1 MKRFV
6 RNTVIIGVMCFTIAS
21 VGEFRSVAAADDSQ
35 AALAADA
42 AFLQAIAKNDKAAV
56 EKALEPDFLWVD
68 ANANQWTR
76 AEVLQKF
83 PPVMDADVKPN
94 VKLYGQVAVVKVERN
109 KDKVMRIWVKR
120 PAGWRTLVYQELVL
134 ETAPGRP
141 PLPPGVNA
149 DCYNPCKHYPY
160 EPKNQTE
167 REVLESMHGVIMGL
181 AYWDVDAYDKSTA
194 EDFEMTMSLSKRI
207 LTKADRIAYLK
218 HQKETGAPPA
228 INDPTRAAYMYDF
241 DGAVI
246 LIAKWPTRDGLHD
259 VNTRM
264 FVPRNG
270 HWVLLSGFETF
281 GKCQHC
287 GTDVPATYSV
297 PQPKTN

>member
-1 MKRFV
+1 MNRFI
-6 RNTVIIGVMCFTIAS
+6 RNAVVIGVVWFGI
-21 VGEFRSVAAADDSQ
+21 VGAVELRPIAAADDSQ

-42 AFLQAIAKNDKAAV
+42 AFLQAIAKNDKVSV

-94 VKLYGQVAVVKVERN
+94 VKLYGQVAVVKAERD
-109 KDKVMRIWVKR
+109 KDKVMRIWIKR
-120 PAGWRTLVYQELVL
+120 PAGWRTLIYQELVM
-134 ETAPGRP
+134 ESAPARP

-160 EPKNQTE
+160 EPKNQIE
-167 REVLESMHGVIMGL
+167 KEVLESMHGVIMGL

-228 INDPTRAAYMYDF
+228 INDPTRAAYMFDF

-246 LIAKWPTRDGLHD
+246 LLAKWPTRDGLHD

-264 FVPRNG
+264 FVQRNG
-270 HWVLLSGFETF
+270 RWVLLSGFETF

-297 PQPKTN
+297 PQPKS